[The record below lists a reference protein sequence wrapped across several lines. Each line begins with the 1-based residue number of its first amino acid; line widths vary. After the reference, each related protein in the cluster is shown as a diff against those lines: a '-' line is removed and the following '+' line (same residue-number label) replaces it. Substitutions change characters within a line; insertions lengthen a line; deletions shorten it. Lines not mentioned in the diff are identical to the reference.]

1 MLTTFPNELDL
12 GVPMAF
18 KLRCTTLFLKKK
30 RNKIEGNM
38 KVDDSKNQQN
48 NKDLMKN

>member
-1 MLTTFPNELDL
+1 VLTTFPNELDL

-18 KLRCTTLFLKKK
+18 QVKCTTMLLKKN
-30 RNKIEGNM
+30 RNKIKGNM

-48 NKDLMKN
+48 DKDLMKN